1 MHIYLFAISFIS
13 IMFLLDTY
21 IYKRFLKPLA
31 KEHHKLFLAV
41 PFLLGIMQL
50 SYVAVARVEIVSVPL
65 IFYYLFSLSIGI
77 TFILFV
83 VALIYDI
90 TLTFSKKIPFDE
102 NRRKS
107 IRIIFDI
114 TMIIAAFSYLF
125 EAIKGGVKKPLINS
139 VDIEIKNLDN
149 LRIAQLSDMHI
160 GQILQTAFVR
170 ECVDSIN
177 ALHVDMVVITGDL
190 IDGDINEIIEF
201 LQPLKELQ
209 SKYGTFYIN
218 GNHEYYHGA
227 QAIMDRVKE
236 LHIAVL
242 SDESLII
249 DNRFNLVGL
258 NDLSSLRFD
267 APRMDIDKAFSKVDK
282 NLATIVLAHQPKMT
296 TLLEDRKYDL
306 MLSGHTHG
314 GQIFPFGFLVML
326 DQVYLAGLY
335 SVDKAKQIFV
345 SRGTG
350 FWGPPV
356 RILAPSEISLLNI
369 KKHVKSY

>member
-1 MHIYLFAISFIS
+1 MHIYIFAISFIS
-13 IMFLLDTY
+13 VMFLLDLY

-31 KEHHKLFLAV
+31 KKHHKLFLAV